1 MLPFIT
7 SPVTTA
13 VMEWINADVQRRR
26 CWLERAEQSLS
37 QADRSAAIASLAASL
52 CDEITASVAQQ
63 DLIAQKLVHT
73 ILMGINYYE
82 LAISLLSDI
91 GFLAP
96 AHSQMEG
103 RDFRYDAGR
112 KSPSGA
118 QSLMSG
124 VPSNA

>member
-52 CDEITASVAQQ
+52 CDEIKASVAQQ
-63 DLIAQKLVHT
+63 VCPLVERSNIDAVSRLIA
-73 ILMGINYYE
+73 
-82 LAISLLSDI
+82 
-91 GFLAP
+91 
-96 AHSQMEG
+96 
-103 RDFRYDAGR
+103 
-112 KSPSGA
+112 
-118 QSLMSG
+118 
-124 VPSNA
+124 